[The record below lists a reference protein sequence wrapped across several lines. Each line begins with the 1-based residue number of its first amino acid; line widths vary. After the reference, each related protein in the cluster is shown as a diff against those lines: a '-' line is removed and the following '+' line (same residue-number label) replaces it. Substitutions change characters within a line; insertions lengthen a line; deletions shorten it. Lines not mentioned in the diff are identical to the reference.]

1 LARQNKGSESLK
13 VELRNFKMAFQVRKF
28 WRKKQASSWKWKSG
42 KLEKSSSERKNI
54 EKYVESH
61 F

>member
-1 LARQNKGSESLK
+1 MK

-28 WRKKQASSWKWKSG
+28 WRKKQASSWKYKSG